1 MEEKRTIII
10 IIIII
15 KTYIMKQ
22 RIINESCNIK
32 INEKNYY
39 SYHGLKINVENGT
52 NIISI
57 KNWN

>member
-1 MEEKRTIII
+1 
-10 IIIII
+10 
-15 KTYIMKQ
+15 MKQ